1 MKKKLYEFEL
11 DWRDYVFPKSESQF
25 ATPDELKETFDSI
38 DLQDN
43 EPNSSGIPLFVSD
56 NKAIVNNFT
65 ENTIVYGE
73 TGSKK
78 TRCCIKPLLYS
89 LIRSEESTII
99 TDPKGE
105 LASDPTIRG
114 LLKEHGYFTYFLD
127 FRNFKADSY
136 NILEHAFKLYQNGDE
151 DRAMENVAR
160 IIHSLGRK
168 YEGTKADPFW
178 SSTSEQILIPLIHIL
193 MDVFR
198 DEADGKQNI
207 NMMTL
212 SSYINEE
219 GLETLGQII
228 ERHCDGINNSSLAML
243 RGALSGSEKTTANI
257 SASTSTFLQ
266 PFLIQPAMTEMLS
279 NSSFQIEGMYDW
291 PTVLFIITP
300 DETSTYDA
308 ICGMLIDNIYA
319 RLIDVYTR
327 KYQNRCQPGCRVN
340 FVCDEFCNLKI
351 NDMGPK
357 ISACRS
363 REIRFFLVCQS
374 MKQLESTYPDAA
386 IIEGNCKNI
395 IFMQSSDISLL
406 QYISALCGT
415 TNITES
421 GEPEPLVSLGMLK
434 NLKKEQDFKEILFIR
449 DNIIY
454 RGKFPDCDTY
464 QCIQKYHSSQP
475 CDIPTRTTNGIQVF
489 SPDLLWSALNNFH
502 LRKPFSSQTH
512 DTISNKK
519 DNKSYTSLDVE
530 KSLSTL
536 RQELKELQKDL
547 TDLCSYFDDDEAEA
561 EE

>member
-1 MKKKLYEFEL
+1 MN
-11 DWRDYVFPKSESQF
+11 DV
-25 ATPDELKETFDSI
+25 I
-38 DLQDN
+38 
-43 EPNSSGIPLFVSD
+43 
-56 NKAIVNNFT
+56 
-65 ENTIVYGE
+65 
-73 TGSKK
+73 
-78 TRCCIKPLLYS
+78 
-89 LIRSEESTII
+89 IRMM
-99 TDPKGE
+99 
-105 LASDPTIRG
+105 
-114 LLKEHGYFTYFLD
+114 
-127 FRNFKADSY
+127 
-136 NILEHAFKLYQNGDE
+136 ILEFTQRLELHFAVTVWANTKFIMMWLYLNRLLTIG
-151 DRAMENVAR
+151 AV
-160 IIHSLGRK
+160 
-168 YEGTKADPFW
+168 
-178 SSTSEQILIPLIHIL
+178 
-193 MDVFR
+193 
-198 DEADGKQNI
+198 
-207 NMMTL
+207 
-212 SSYINEE
+212 
-219 GLETLGQII
+219 GQII

-351 NDMGPK
+351 NDMGHK

-519 DNKSYTSLDVE
+519 DNESYTSLDVD

-536 RQELKELQKDL
+536 RQELKGLQKDL